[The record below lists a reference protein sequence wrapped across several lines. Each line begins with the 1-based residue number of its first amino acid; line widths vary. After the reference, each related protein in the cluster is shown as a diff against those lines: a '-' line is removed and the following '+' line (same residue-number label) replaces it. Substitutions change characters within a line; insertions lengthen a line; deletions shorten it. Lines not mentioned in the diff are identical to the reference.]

1 MKYHLTITT
10 WGHRPT
16 HNVTRAYANLSP
28 ARAWKLARRAARR
41 GFNRFGGDIVQ
52 SNWGIRGGSFPFR
65 YVSATITLHR
75 MPGAGFT
82 EWRERTPETL
92 HEADRIHC
100 QLHKHD

>member
-41 GFNRFGGDIVQ
+41 GFNRFGGDIAQ
-52 SNWGIRGGSFPFR
+52 SNWGMSRR
-65 YVSATITLHR
+65 LVSVPLR
-75 MPGAGFT
+75 LG
-82 EWRERTPETL
+82 
-92 HEADRIHC
+92 DRSRFSA
-100 QLHKHD
+100 